1 MFVTF
6 DVTHEPMSWSN
17 KDADSNIALMST
29 TLLVSQPEI
38 SALKSG
44 YWEKASTCLWPR
56 LVSQLGI
63 GPKLAEP
70 QLPSDPPRRHSDI
83 AEAKLSSLSTEPNEG
98 ADDGGIPEQSKTH
111 SQSFIAPSLELGH
124 SKPVKAPH
132 SKRYRLAAFSQPFL
146 SNL

>member
-44 YWEKASTCLWPR
+44 YWEKACDMFVTR
-56 LVSQLGI
+56 LVSQLGM
-63 GPKLAEP
+63 GPY
-70 QLPSDPPRRHSDI
+70 
-83 AEAKLSSLSTEPNEG
+83 
-98 ADDGGIPEQSKTH
+98 
-111 SQSFIAPSLELGH
+111 SLELHIPSCCVSSNFVANRHNRIARRILSSVMGIAGGEGGGGGEGGRLRVTHSSLHKHHEMGPSAMFGH
-124 SKPVKAPH
+124 Q
-132 SKRYRLAAFSQPFL
+132 YFL
-146 SNL
+146 

>member
-1 MFVTF
+1 MFVT
-6 DVTHEPMSWSN
+6 
-17 KDADSNIALMST
+17 
-29 TLLVSQPEI
+29 
-38 SALKSG
+38 
-44 YWEKASTCLWPR
+44 R

-124 SKPVKAPH
+124 SKRVEKALAFKKI
-132 SKRYRLAAFSQPFL
+132 SSCGVLAAIPVQLVMS
-146 SNL
+146 